1 MKVIVVGEQPLE
13 NGKNKKGLLFHADS
27 TLTNVVNILKPA
39 RLSVR
44 SVASITY

>member
-1 MKVIVVGEQPLE
+1 MKVVVVGEQPLE
-13 NGKNKKGLLFHADS
+13 NKNKKGLLFHADS
-27 TLTNVVNILKPA
+27 TLTNMVNILKPT